1 MHAAALL
8 REWGGFYA
16 TIGSAAAALTG
27 LMFVV
32 ITLVGD
38 RRRSTSRDGISTFS
52 TPTVAHFCC
61 ALFVAVFMLTPLR
74 AFAPITVLLV
84 VTGAGGLVY
93 IARIALRLQRL
104 QSGYR
109 ADAEDLTWHV
119 LAPAFAYALLAGGGI
134 ALPISP
140 ARALDAPAVAVT
152 LLIFI
157 GIHNAWDVVT
167 YVAVQDPDDVPD
179 AAAGGD

>member
-1 MHAAALL
+1 VHAAAIL

-16 TIGSAAAALTG
+16 TVGSAAAALTG

-52 TPTVAHFCC
+52 SPTVAHFCC
-61 ALFVAVFMLTPLR
+61 ALLVAFFMLTPLR
-74 AFAPITVLLV
+74 AIAPIAILLILV
-84 VTGAGGLVY
+84 GAGGLVY
-93 IARIALRLQRL
+93 VGCIALRVRRL
-104 QSGYR
+104 DGDYTP
-109 ADAEDLTWHV
+109 DTEDVIWHV
-119 LAPAFAYALLAGGGI
+119 LLPALAYALLAGGGI
-134 ALPISP
+134 ALAASP
-140 ARALDAPAVAVT
+140 ARALYAPAVAVT
-152 LLIFI
+152 LLVFI

-167 YVAVQDPDDVPD
+167 FIAVQLADDAPD